1 MLFAEGLVPRPEFL
15 AISRTELEQ
24 VADVSPAPVAADIV
38 PGQRQPADGRA
49 AGAPTRRWRPDLRR
63 SAL

>member
-15 AISRTELEQ
+15 AIRRP
-24 VADVSPAPVAADIV
+24 AIKKAAPVPSAASIV
-38 PGQRQPADGRA
+38 PGQRQPADGRV
-49 AGAPTRRWRPDLRR
+49 AGAPTRRWWPDLRR